1 MTKIIERFK
10 SLSYNVSSIIIPI
23 LQYVPTASIWR
34 GLMSIPLIMY
44 LIFFF
49 QDPTIFKSD
58 FWAFNGFVG
67 TFIAL
72 LGLTLYLYCVIYQIT
87 HRKRLITTGPY
98 HIIRHPQYLSLIL
111 LMSGLTQTSFQT
123 DPITI
128 LNPYDRGSYLVVF
141 NIWILEVLAYITLA
155 KIEELSLKA
164 RYGEIFTD
172 YTNKVPFMYPF
183 LRLNRSKPHNKKDS
197 QQPINQNL

>member
-1 MTKIIERFK
+1 MTKIIERIK
-10 SLSYNVSSIIIPI
+10 SLSHNVSSIIIPV

-34 GLMSIPLIMY
+34 GLMSIPLITY

-58 FWAFNGFVG
+58 FWAFNGYIG

-98 HIIRHPQYLSLIL
+98 HIIRHPQYLSLIIL
-111 LMSGLTQTSFQT
+111 ISGLTLTSFQT
-123 DPITI
+123 VPITI
-128 LNPYDRGSYLVVF
+128 FSPYDRGSYLVIF
-141 NIWILEVLAYITLA
+141 IIWILEVLAYITLA
-155 KIEELSLKA
+155 KIEELSLKVK
-164 RYGEIFTD
+164 YGENFTE
-172 YTNKVPFMYPF
+172 YTTKVLFMYPF
-183 LRLNRSKPHNKKDS
+183 LRLNRSKPQVKKDS
-197 QQPINQNL
+197 Q

>member
-1 MTKIIERFK
+1 MTKIIERIK
-10 SLSYNVSSIIIPI
+10 SLSHNVSSIIIPV

-34 GLMSIPLIMY
+34 GLMSIPLITY

-58 FWAFNGFVG
+58 FWAFNGYIG

-98 HIIRHPQYLSLIL
+98 HIIRHPQYLSLIIL
-111 LMSGLTQTSFQT
+111 ISGLTLTSFQT
-123 DPITI
+123 VPITI
-128 LNPYDRGSYLVVF
+128 FSPYDRGSYLVIF
-141 NIWILEVLAYITLA
+141 IIWILEVLAYITLA
-155 KIEELSLKA
+155 KIEELSLKVK
-164 RYGEIFTD
+164 YGENFTE
-172 YTNKVPFMYPF
+172 YTTKVPFMYPF
-183 LRLNRSKPHNKKDS
+183 LRLNRSKPQVKKDS
-197 QQPINQNL
+197 Q